1 MPFRKHASLFDDD
14 DLVIMRSVYDTIC
27 AELDITA
34 SVDDASRR
42 GLVALAIVEAAAN
55 GERDPAVLRIRAMAK
70 INGGQRERERG
81 DCPPPRREWSTE

>member
-42 GLVALAIVEAAAN
+42 G
-55 GERDPAVLRIRAMAK
+55 
-70 INGGQRERERG
+70 
-81 DCPPPRREWSTE
+81 W